1 MTDIA
6 RQGESRESLIWGA
19 AIALAALGAW
29 IMYDAL
35 PGINW
40 GLWTATAALGML
52 LFLRTPIS
60 RAIALPAT
68 AAIVIAFG
76 AAVTADEFI
85 SVLIVLSVIVLLA
98 FEMLLS
104 PDPRIRRITAGFFL
118 SAPIVAFASAIM
130 EAVKR
135 AAYSLHL
142 MRSDRARS
150 VL

>member
-52 LFLRTPIS
+52 LFLRTSLS

-85 SVLIVLSVIVLLA
+85 DVLIVLSVVVLLA

-104 PDPRIRRITAGFFL
+104 PDPRVRRITAGFFVT
-118 SAPIVAFASAIM
+118 APIIAFASALA
-130 EAVKR
+130 EAAGR
-135 AAYSLHL
+135 ASHSLRL
-142 MRSDRARS
+142 VRS
-150 VL
+150 